1 MKDEWTKEYLE
12 YEKETILDQISD
24 ELEAMSMNDFSNL
37 VEKYDLGIEEIDQIF
52 WSLREKLYEERKTE
66 KQKRVAKKIARGI
79 PNGYRL

>member
-37 VEKYDLGIEEIDQIF
+37 VEKHDLRDRRNRSNILVF
-52 WSLREKLYEERKTE
+52 KRKT
-66 KQKRVAKKIARGI
+66 
-79 PNGYRL
+79 L

>member
-52 WSLREKLYEERKTE
+52 WSLREKLYEERKNKWLT
-66 KQKRVAKKIARGI
+66 
-79 PNGYRL
+79 